1 MAMPEES
8 LADKALAADAVALL
22 RADPADPFRFVPV
35 SFLRGGP
42 VADPVPFLVSR
53 PRAAELVADPALA
66 VVATWTSAAGWDIHD
81 AGGTA
86 LAETL
91 TDIVAREPST
101 PEARR
106 DLFGPLVSSGE
117 PAVRRMA
124 LIELAGLPYPV
135 LRTTSA
141 RIGRGEVARMISDP
155 LWAEWA
161 PIAILLLGL
170 SDDPADRSFVQRA
183 ATIAAETGGSAHLGA
198 WITALLETEGEAG
211 LDRIVQTWLADS
223 SYPDDIL
230 REVGLA
236 LASHAG
242 RNDATG
248 AAIRTAAGRLA
259 AARPPVAA
267 ALARIMTERGDW
279 SLAADAAIWLDEG
292 RITSPADSFLLMN
305 YVLAAEAALS
315 EIKP

>member
-1 MAMPEES
+1 
-8 LADKALAADAVALL
+8 
-22 RADPADPFRFVPV
+22 
-35 SFLRGGP
+35 
-42 VADPVPFLVSR
+42 
-53 PRAAELVADPALA
+53 
-66 VVATWTSAAGWDIHD
+66 
-81 AGGTA
+81 
-86 LAETL
+86 
-91 TDIVAREPST
+91 
-101 PEARR
+101 
-106 DLFGPLVSSGE
+106 
-117 PAVRRMA
+117 MA